1 MNLIIKYTF
10 LIEFILFITTIFRVV
25 NVILGEIVLV
35 LFGYIGGV
43 IMGYVILKL
52 SILFIRII
60 FLYILK
66 LL

>member
-25 NVILGEIVLV
+25 YVILGEIVLV